1 MISWSRSASN
11 ADASFI
17 EPTTSANSTVTCLCS
32 PAAGRE
38 ATGEPHTSQTRDRA
52 RKSLP
57 HDRHRSVASVARLT
71 IPRVSSP
78 VNFPHDRP
86 HRGGNG
92 FQLAKVLVD
101 DGRRMILAQDDA
113 RSTHLSA
120 V

>member
-38 ATGEPHTSQTRDRA
+38 TTGEPHTSQKRDLA

-57 HDRHRSVASVARLT
+57 HDRHLSVASVARLT
-71 IPRVSSP
+71 IPDVSSP

-86 HRGGNG
+86 ERGGNRSQPG
-92 FQLAKVLVD
+92 KALVVD
-101 DGRRMILAQDDA
+101 SKGMILARGDA
-113 RSTHLSA
+113 
-120 V
+120 